1 MTLAILVLMIPL
13 CYWEYQIIKSYV
25 LTHRYEA

>member
-1 MTLAILVLMIPL
+1 MTLAILVLIPL

-25 LTHRYEA
+25 LTHRYEV